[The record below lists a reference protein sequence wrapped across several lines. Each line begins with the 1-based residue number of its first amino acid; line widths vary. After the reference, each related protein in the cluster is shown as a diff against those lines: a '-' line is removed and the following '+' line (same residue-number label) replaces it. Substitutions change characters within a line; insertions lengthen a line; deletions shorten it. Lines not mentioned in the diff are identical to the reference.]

1 MNQRLYFLSRASGD
15 SFKLEEQSR
24 SWWAPYYRD
33 PEIKNLSAELATYSS
48 DALFFRF
55 NCAKKSPFPQKAMPT
70 FTFQTLPFL
79 SLSMSCGVCLFA
91 GFKSSSFFQPSSP
104 KWEDLQKP
112 FWSLLSAFLDRGK
125 PRDPKQPQRCP
136 RSALSEQ
143 ADNRGVSVMWPL
155 YTRPWR
161 TSFSEAYGLGR
172 SVRAALGAATEQLPF
187 VLLSSMWPECCQLIL
202 TPPKYCRKKKKK
214 KLSCIWREKCCGLD
228 KSFFSL
234 CSFLFQFPNLH
245 YR

>member
-1 MNQRLYFLSRASGD
+1 MLLLTFLLPAFLSQVHRHVSVLSKGCFLTACMNQRLYFLSRASGD

-24 SWWAPYYRD
+24 SWWAPYYQD
-33 PEIKNLSAELATYSS
+33 PEIKNLSVELATYSS

-112 FWSLLSAFLDRGK
+112 FWSLWVPS
-125 PRDPKQPQRCP
+125 
-136 RSALSEQ
+136 
-143 ADNRGVSVMWPL
+143 
-155 YTRPWR
+155 
-161 TSFSEAYGLGR
+161 
-172 SVRAALGAATEQLPF
+172 
-187 VLLSSMWPECCQLIL
+187 
-202 TPPKYCRKKKKK
+202 
-214 KLSCIWREKCCGLD
+214 
-228 KSFFSL
+228 
-234 CSFLFQFPNLH
+234 
-245 YR
+245 